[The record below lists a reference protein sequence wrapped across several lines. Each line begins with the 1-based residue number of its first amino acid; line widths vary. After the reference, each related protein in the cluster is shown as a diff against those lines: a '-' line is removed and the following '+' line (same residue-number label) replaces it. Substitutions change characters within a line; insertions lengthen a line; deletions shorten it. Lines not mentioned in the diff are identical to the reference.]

1 MAEDTK
7 RSVLLRE
14 ILVAI
19 DTSSHSQAAL
29 EAAIALA
36 KTMEANIQGLFV
48 QDELWNRITQL
59 PSTRAVNAL
68 TGDVLPLEHEMLE
81 DQVTILK
88 HRLRRKLEYLSR
100 RNKVKHSW
108 IFTRGKVEEK
118 ILEAAETADLITIGI
133 RGHSL
138 RKKKLGSSAKAIIQ
152 KAEKPVLIL
161 KKGLRLGNTL
171 TAVYDASKE
180 SQKGIKLA
188 LKIAKKNNSPLS
200 IMVVDNNPDVLD
212 QRSKELEKML
222 EDTSVSV
229 EIELMDRTD
238 LGSFLN
244 SINQRNSGLLII
256 PKSQP
261 LLSKSFETVLNHI
274 NCPLLM
280 MS

>member
-81 DQVTILK
+81 DQVTLLK

-161 KKGLRLGNTL
+161 KEGLRLGNTL

-200 IMVVDNNPDVLD
+200 IMVVDNNPEVLD

-229 EIELMDRTD
+229 EIELMDHTD

>member
-81 DQVTILK
+81 DQVTLLK

-161 KKGLRLGNTL
+161 KEGLRLGNTL

-200 IMVVDNNPDVLD
+200 IMVVDNNPEVLD
-212 QRSKELEKML
+212 QRSKELQKML
-222 EDTSVSV
+222 GDTSVSV
-229 EIELMDRTD
+229 EIVLMDRMD